1 MTRSCSCVC
10 VLQGLLARLPSEHW
24 PDHFGLVGLVR
35 SMARHQSISFSRC
48 ACLKLTRNELHRTV
62 RVWQHGECA
71 QVLEGPKDSSAWDVL
86 PLPNGDIVVGSFG
99 AC

>member
-1 MTRSCSCVC
+1 
-10 VLQGLLARLPSEHW
+10 
-24 PDHFGLVGLVR
+24 
-35 SMARHQSISFSRC
+35 MARHQSLSFSRG

-86 PLPNGDIVVGSFG
+86 PLPNGDIVVGSFA